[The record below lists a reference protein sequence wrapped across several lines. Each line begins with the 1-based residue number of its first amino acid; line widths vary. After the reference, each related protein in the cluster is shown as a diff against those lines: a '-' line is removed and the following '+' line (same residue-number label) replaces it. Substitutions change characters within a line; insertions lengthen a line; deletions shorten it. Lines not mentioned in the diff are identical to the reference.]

1 MKLDEVTKWTPFVH
15 EGKTYD
21 LSHLD
26 AHKITY
32 THSAQG
38 KDDIVY
44 EFWVTYSF
52 HCFAKNYPEQC
63 PIEQESLMYSAPKD
77 KRPFCFIRHELSHNH
92 MKNIIHNLGSPQI
105 KVTHA
110 GHSSYAAQK
119 VVDRDGGELWYY
131 VPFRVYKHQKKFRIH
146 VTSAYLVGEEPGG
159 GKVRFSTIAHCLKAG
174 KKLPKPHK

>member
-1 MKLDEVTKWTPFVH
+1 MKLDEVTKWTPFVY

-38 KDDIVY
+38 KADIIY

-52 HCFAKNYPEQC
+52 HCFAKDYPKQC
-63 PIEQESLMYSAPKD
+63 PVEQESLMYSAPKD
-77 KRPFCFIRHELSHNH
+77 KRPFCFIRYELSHNY

-110 GHSSYAAQK
+110 GHLRNTMMPIGQYHSSRSLFCSP
-119 VVDRDGGELWYY
+119 VDLR
-131 VPFRVYKHQKKFRIH
+131 KI
-146 VTSAYLVGEEPGG
+146 
-159 GKVRFSTIAHCLKAG
+159 
-174 KKLPKPHK
+174 